1 MSERV
6 VPAADRRRRRPTKQ
20 GVVLSEELIVET
32 ALRLIEEHGTEALS
46 VRRLGRAL
54 GADPSSLYRYF
65 RHTDDL
71 MLAVAD
77 ELIGRTLRTW
87 RPSGDWL
94 ADLRD
99 LGLRVHAGALAH
111 PRAAVLSS
119 YRVTGRVYEIQAVE
133 AILGVLRGAGFPDV
147 EAVRIYHAYVDQA
160 LAFGALD
167 SANTALPQC
176 GPRGGDGR
184 MAGDVR
190 AVARRHASA
199 HRGHGPPPR
208 GHHAAQLLPGRPG
221 SAAQRGG
228 GAARRDSCGGGGLRP
243 LSASGARLPVSGAW
257 LSTRRAASY

>member
-6 VPAADRRRRRPTKQ
+6 VPPAARRRRRPTKQ
-20 GVVLSEELIVET
+20 GVVLSEELIVAT
-32 ALRLIEEHGTEALS
+32 ALRLMEEHGAEALS

-87 RPSGDWL
+87 RPTGDWR

-119 YRVTGRVYEIQAVE
+119 YRVTGRVHEIQAVE
-133 AILGVLRGAGFPDV
+133 TILGVLRDAGFPDA
-147 EAVRIYHAYVDQA
+147 EAVRVYHAFVDQA
-160 LAFGALD
+160 LAFSALD
-167 SANTALPQC
+167 SASAALPKAA
-176 GPRGGDGR
+176 READAAVWR
-184 MAGDVR
+184 ATYVR
-190 AVARRHASA
+190 LPADTHPHIAATARHLVADMNRSSY
-199 HRGHGPPPR
+199 P
-208 GHHAAQLLPGRPG
+208 AALDLLL
-221 SAAQRGG
+221 SAA
-228 GAARRDSCGGGGLRP
+228 AARLTETGGGG
-243 LSASGARLPVSGAW
+243 
-257 LSTRRAASY
+257 

>member
-6 VPAADRRRRRPTKQ
+6 VPAAARQRRRPTKQ

-32 ALRLIEEHGTEALS
+32 ALRLIEDHGTEALS

-65 RHTDDL
+65 RHTDEL

-87 RPSGDWL
+87 RPTGDWR
-94 ADLRD
+94 ADLWD
-99 LGLRVHAGALAH
+99 LGLRMHAGALAH

-119 YRVTGRVYEIQAVE
+119 HRVTGRGYEIQAVE
-133 AILGVLRGAGFPDV
+133 TIVGVLRGAGFPDA

-167 SANTALPQC
+167 SANTALPK
-176 GPRGGDGR
+176 PARE
-184 MAGDVR
+184 AEA
-190 AVARRHASA
+190 AVWQATY
-199 HRGHGPPPR
+199 
-208 GHHAAQLLPGRPG
+208 
-221 SAAQRGG
+221 
-228 GAARRDSCGGGGLRP
+228 
-243 LSASGARLPVSGAW
+243 ARLPADTHPHIAATSRHLVSTMRSSSYPAA
-257 LSTRRAASY
+257 LDLLLAAAAARLAEIRAAAGDRTAD

>member
-32 ALRLIEEHGTEALS
+32 ALRLIEEHGTDALS

-87 RPSGDWL
+87 RPSGDWR
-94 ADLRD
+94 ADLRE
-99 LGLRVHAGALAH
+99 LGLRMHAGALAH
-111 PRAAVLSS
+111 PRAAVLSA

-167 SANTALPQC
+167 SANTALPK
-176 GPRGGDGR
+176 
-184 MAGDVR
+184 
-190 AVARRHASA
+190 
-199 HRGHGPPPR
+199 
-208 GHHAAQLLPGRPG
+208 
-221 SAAQRGG
+221 
-228 GAARRDSCGGGGLRP
+228 AARE
-243 LSASGARLPVSGAW
+243 AEAAVWQATYARLPADTYPHIAATARHLVATMRHSSYPAALDLL
-257 LSTRRAASY
+257 LSAAAARLAEIRAATDG

>member
-6 VPAADRRRRRPTKQ
+6 VPPDARRRRRPTKQ
-20 GVVLSEELIVET
+20 GVVLSEELIVAT
-32 ALRLIEEHGTEALS
+32 ALRLMEEHGAEALS

-87 RPSGDWL
+87 RPTGDWR

-119 YRVTGRVYEIQAVE
+119 YRVTGRVHEIQAVE
-133 AILGVLRGAGFPDV
+133 TILGVLRDAGFPDPD
-147 EAVRIYHAYVDQA
+147 AVRIYHAFVDQS

-167 SANTALPQC
+167 SASVALPK
-176 GPRGGDGR
+176 
-184 MAGDVR
+184 
-190 AVARRHASA
+190 
-199 HRGHGPPPR
+199 
-208 GHHAAQLLPGRPG
+208 
-221 SAAQRGG
+221 
-228 GAARRDSCGGGGLRP
+228 AAREAEAAVWR
-243 LSASGARLPVSGAW
+243 ATYARLPAGTHPHIAATARHLVADMNRSSYPAALDLLLGAAANR
-257 LSTRRAASY
+257 LAEVRGAASPGD

>member
-6 VPAADRRRRRPTKQ
+6 VPAAARQRRRPTKQ
-20 GVVLSEELIVET
+20 GVVLSEELIVQT
-32 ALRLIEEHGTEALS
+32 ALRLIEEHGAEALS

-87 RPSGDWL
+87 RPSGDWR
-94 ADLRD
+94 ADLRE

-133 AILGVLRGAGFPDV
+133 AILGVLRGAGFPDA

-167 SANTALPQC
+167 SATTALPK
-176 GPRGGDGR
+176 
-184 MAGDVR
+184 
-190 AVARRHASA
+190 
-199 HRGHGPPPR
+199 
-208 GHHAAQLLPGRPG
+208 
-221 SAAQRGG
+221 
-228 GAARRDSCGGGGLRP
+228 AARE
-243 LSASGARLPVSGAW
+243 AEAAVWQATYARLPADTYPHIAATARHLVATMRHSSYPAALDLL
-257 LSTRRAASY
+257 LSAAAARLAEIRAAAEG